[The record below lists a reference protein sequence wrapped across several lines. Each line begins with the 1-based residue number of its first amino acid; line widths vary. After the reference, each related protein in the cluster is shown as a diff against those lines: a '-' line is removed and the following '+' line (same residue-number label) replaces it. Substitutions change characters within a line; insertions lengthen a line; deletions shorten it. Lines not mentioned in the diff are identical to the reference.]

1 MILAVFAGAV
11 LGSIG
16 RLSGLLGKHQ
26 PFPFGP
32 FLAAGGAAV
41 WLLGNDLWL
50 AVLGLVW

>member
-1 MILAVFAGAV
+1 VILAVFAGAV

-50 AVLGLVW
+50 DVLGLVW